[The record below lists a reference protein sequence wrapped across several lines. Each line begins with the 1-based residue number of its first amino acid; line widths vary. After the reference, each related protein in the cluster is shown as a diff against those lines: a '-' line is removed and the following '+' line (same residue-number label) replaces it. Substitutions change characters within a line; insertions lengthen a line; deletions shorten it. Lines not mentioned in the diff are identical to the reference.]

1 MKWIEKLLTKTHIPS
16 QCLFQL
22 VTSIDNLIL
31 KNLSGESPQYLKP
44 SSNSG
49 RNKLVQGAPGPLVCW
64 RTGDRLHPGTGWV
77 QVGDSGSLPE
87 QLCDSLWRKP
97 SVLLSVSILS
107 IYRMEWDGER
117 FGKENVKTNGD
128 I

>member
-1 MKWIEKLLTKTHIPS
+1 M
-16 QCLFQL
+16 
-22 VTSIDNLIL
+22 
-31 KNLSGESPQYLKP
+31 KP

-49 RNKLVQGAPGPLVCW
+49 RRKLVQGAPGPLVC
-64 RTGDRLHPGTGWV
+64 RGTGDRLHPGRAGRV
-77 QVGDSGSLPE
+77 QVGGSGSHTE

-97 SVLLSVSILS
+97 SVLISVSILS
-107 IYRMEWDGER
+107 IYRMEWDREE